1 MKNIPKP
8 LLKQSAAAIGFNAT
22 AIGALAFL
30 AASTSSQAVPQPAPI
45 SLSTNQQVIADA
57 SINTGFL
64 GGTPFSAGTNP
75 LTVTSTIFDIT
86 GGTNIGTIKE
96 WVYTNATTHNLD
108 FYYQVTL
115 DPSDTAGVTQVVI
128 RGLTQPGLQLS
139 VFTDLAE
146 TGLPGAHINGSDIA
160 PTTFQT
166 SAPSTLD
173 INFASAEIFAGQ
185 SSVIFGYQSNQQFVA
200 NGDVR
205 LTDGGI
211 SAATLLVPVPEPTAT
226 LFGVA
231 ILGIVCVT
239 AMKRLPALRTPR
251 MVS

>member
-1 MKNIPKP
+1 MFKWREIAAFTEFEFLLEIAGEIMVTRELDRRTERRVSLHKNF
-8 LLKQSAAAIGFNAT
+8 AGC
-22 AIGALAFL
+22 
-30 AASTSSQAVPQPAPI
+30 
-45 SLSTNQQVIADA
+45 
-57 SINTGFL
+57 
-64 GGTPFSAGTNP
+64 FSASCASGD
-75 LTVTSTIFDIT
+75 LCEKLKRSFA
-86 GGTNIGTIKE
+86 GAKIGHMQREIGVDDSDQRHIWKM
-96 WVYTNATTHNLD
+96 
-108 FYYQVTL
+108 QTL
-115 DPSDTAGVTQVVI
+115 RDHLCANEYV
-128 RGLTQPGLQLS
+128 
-139 VFTDLAE
+139 
-146 TGLPGAHINGSDIA
+146 
-160 PTTFQT
+160 
-166 SAPSTLD
+166 
-173 INFASAEIFAGQ
+173 NFASAEIFAGQ